1 MVALRHD
8 LVAALAAC
16 AHCSSRAE
24 ARSFLS
30 GLSSD
35 ELQFIADFQAACILE
50 SHCCCRSTR
59 EQLAARV
66 AEFQRS
72 RGATCDQDH
81 KMILLL
87 EYLCRSGMLEERGWR
102 APLFRFWRKATVPI
116 ATAIALPF
124 RLRMRFPAGKAGD
137 LA

>member
-1 MVALRHD
+1 MVALRQD

-16 AHCSSRAE
+16 ADCSSQAK

-30 GLSSD
+30 GLSGD
-35 ELQFIADFQAACILE
+35 ELQFIADYQAACILE
-50 SHCCCRSTR
+50 SSCCIRCSR
-59 EQLAARV
+59 EQLADRI

-87 EYLCRSGMLEERGWR
+87 EYLCRSGMQEERGWR
-102 APLFRFWRKATVPI
+102 APFFRFWRKASLPVLAAV
-116 ATAIALPF
+116 ATPF
-124 RLRMRFPAGKAGD
+124 RQWMRFPAG
-137 LA
+137 

>member
-1 MVALRHD
+1 MVALRQD

-16 AHCSSRAE
+16 ADCGAQARA
-24 ARSFLS
+24 RRFLS
-30 GLSSD
+30 GLSAD

-50 SHCCCRSTR
+50 SSRCNRCSR

-72 RGATCDQDH
+72 RGATSDQDH

-87 EYLCRSGMLEERGWR
+87 EYLCRSGMQEERGWR
-102 APLFRFWRKATVPI
+102 APFFRLWRKASVPFI
-116 ATAIALPF
+116 TAVAQPF
-124 RLRMRFPAGKAGD
+124 RLRMRFPAG
-137 LA
+137 

>member
-1 MVALRHD
+1 MVALRQD

-16 AHCSSRAE
+16 ADSSSKAK

-30 GLSSD
+30 GLSAD
-35 ELQFIADFQAACILE
+35 ELRFIADFQAACILE

-59 EQLAARV
+59 AQLAARV
-66 AEFQRS
+66 ADFQRS

-87 EYLCRSGMLEERGWR
+87 EYLCRCGMLEERGWR
-102 APLFRFWRKATVPI
+102 APLGRFWRKAAAPFH
-116 ATAIALPF
+116 AAAALPF
-124 RLRMRFPAGKAGD
+124 RLWMRFPAG
-137 LA
+137 